1 MRLMAKTLLLLSSLL
16 SVSTFAADEAAKADE
31 LVTVVMKTTSGDVE
45 LQLNRSKAP
54 ISVDNFLTYVE
65 ADHYDGT
72 VFHRVIRNFMIQAG
86 GFNENMERKATLPP
100 IKNEAKNGLRNDRG
114 TIAMARTGQ
123 VDSATAQF
131 FINTKNNDFLNHGF
145 RDYGYAVFGK
155 VTKGMEVVDKIGN
168 SMTGARDVPVEP
180 IVIKDVL
187 VAEKPETEKA
197 K

>member
-1 MRLMAKTLLLLSSLL
+1 MRLMATALLLLSSLL
-16 SVSTFAADEAAKADE
+16 SVSASAADETAKADE
-31 LVTVVMKTTSGDVE
+31 LVTVVMKTTSGDIE

-54 ISVDNFLTYVE
+54 ISVENFLTYVE

-168 SMTGARDVPVEP
+168 TMTGARDVPVEP
-180 IVIKDVL
+180 IVINDVL
-187 VAEKPETEKA
+187 VVEKA